1 MAEDILSLSNRLNTQ
16 VVVEALE
23 RAIKRRKP
31 TRQVIAHS
39 DRGRQYA
46 SHRYR
51 DTLKDNDLR
60 CSMSGKGCCYDNA
73 VMESFYHTLKTGLM
87 CGKAFVSREEA
98 LNAIFDYIEVFYHR
112 RRNHSTRGYQTPVD
126 YEMAA

>member
-1 MAEDILSLSNRLNTQ
+1 MNIQGLQLSSVACHAEVS
-16 VVVEALE
+16 AL
-23 RAIKRRKP
+23 ATKGYRRCG
-31 TRQVIAHS
+31 QVIAHS

-51 DTLKDNDLR
+51 DALKDNDLR
-60 CSMSGKGCCYDNA
+60 CSMSGKGCCYDNE

-98 LNAIFDYIEVFYHR
+98 VNVIFDYIEVFYHR
-112 RRNHSTRGYQTPVD
+112 RRNHSNAGLSNTGGL
-126 YEMAA
+126 

>member
-1 MAEDILSLSNRLNTQ
+1 MNIQGLQLSSVACHAEVS
-16 VVVEALE
+16 AL
-23 RAIKRRKP
+23 ATKGYRRCG
-31 TRQVIAHS
+31 QVIAYS

-51 DTLKDNDLR
+51 DALKDNDLR

-98 LNAIFDYIEVFYHR
+98 VNVIFDYIEVFYHR
-112 RRNHSTRGYQTPVD
+112 RRNHSNAGLSNTGGL
-126 YEMAA
+126 

>member
-1 MAEDILSLSNRLNTQ
+1 MNIQGLQLSSVACHAEVS
-16 VVVEALE
+16 AL
-23 RAIKRRKP
+23 ATKGYRRCG
-31 TRQVIAHS
+31 QVIAHS

-51 DTLKDNDLR
+51 DALKDNDLR

-98 LNAIFDYIEVFYHR
+98 VNVIFDYIEVFYHR
-112 RRNHSTRGYQTPVD
+112 RRNHSNAGLSNTGGL
-126 YEMAA
+126 

>member
-1 MAEDILSLSNRLNTQ
+1 MNIQGLQLSSVACHAEVS
-16 VVVEALE
+16 AL
-23 RAIKRRKP
+23 ATKGYRRCG
-31 TRQVIAHS
+31 QVIAHS

-51 DTLKDNDLR
+51 DALKDNDLR
-60 CSMSGKGCCYDNA
+60 CSMSGKGCCYDNE

-98 LNAIFDYIEVFYHR
+98 VNVIFDYIEVFYHH
-112 RRNHSTRGYQTPVD
+112 RRNHSNAGLSNTGGL
-126 YEMAA
+126 